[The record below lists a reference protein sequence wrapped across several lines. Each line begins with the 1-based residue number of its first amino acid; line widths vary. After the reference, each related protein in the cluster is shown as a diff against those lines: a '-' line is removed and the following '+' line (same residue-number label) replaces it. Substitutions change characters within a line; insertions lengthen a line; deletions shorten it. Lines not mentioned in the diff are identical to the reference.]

1 MASRKN
7 EPRATAAWY
16 DGTSRRVVMELG
28 TGYRVGIPLA
38 RLKEIAG
45 ATPTELESIEILGGG
60 NILHWERLDADY
72 SVPALVLDLVGPALL
87 AREAARAAGQA
98 TSPRKAAAARRNG
111 RKGGRPKKLKRG

>member
-1 MASRKN
+1 MVQSMAKMK

-16 DGTSRRVVMELG
+16 DGTTRRVVMDLG

-45 ATPTELESIEILGGG
+45 ATPSELRSVEILGRG
-60 NILHWERLDADY
+60 NILHWECLDADY
-72 SVPALVLDLVGPALL
+72 SVPALVLDLVGPGLL

-111 RKGGRPKKLKRG
+111 RKGGRPKR

>member
-45 ATPTELESIEILGGG
+45 AAPKELASIEILGGG

-72 SVPALVLDLVGPALL
+72 SVPALVLELVGPALL

-111 RKGGRPKKLKRG
+111 RKGGRPKRSNRG